1 MDDVGG
7 LLWCSYVDER
17 REKGGRGGKEKGIYI
32 HISLSVLCGKKDFF
46 LPPSGSFSSQ
56 NIHKSLTVSSPD
68 PDTIKPEVV
77 RSSKFNTPQTCVLCW
92 HCPSSSC
99 LLWRLPPRLTS
110 VQTSVFSAKLSQ
122 LRETP
127 LDNAPTPPFACR
139 SPVGTTVPV
148 EADTGELEGSRQETL
163 VYR

>member
-1 MDDVGG
+1 MWTRGENDG
-7 LLWCSYVDER
+7 LGKTKR
-17 REKGGRGGKEKGIYI
+17 QKGGGERGKREGYIY
-32 HISLSVLCGKKDFF
+32 SY
-46 LPPSGSFSSQ
+46 LPFCPLRQERLLPSSGSFSFQ
-56 NIHKSLTVSSPD
+56 NIHKSLSVSSPD
-68 PDTIKPEVV
+68 PDTIKPEVI

-92 HCPSSSC
+92 HSPSSSC

-122 LRETP
+122 LPETP

-148 EADTGELEGSRQETL
+148 EADTGELGGSRQETL